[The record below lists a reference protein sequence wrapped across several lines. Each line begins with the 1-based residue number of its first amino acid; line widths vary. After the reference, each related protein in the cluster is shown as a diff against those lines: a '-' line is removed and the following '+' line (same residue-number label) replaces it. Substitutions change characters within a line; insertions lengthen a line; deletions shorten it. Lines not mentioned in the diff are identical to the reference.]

1 MPAYLSTEDLVAA
14 CSRTT
19 AQLLRIRLLRDVIV
33 PERRMVLLE
42 TSSPADATGWT
53 VYDDSSAAVA
63 QSGVA
68 ASCAASSSGGGNAPS
83 VAPTPASTSFCTGVA
98 FGGANDGWG
107 TDAFGTYSLAG
118 VDASG
123 DPYYE
128 HASGT
133 LYLYTATWMYGQ
145 SWWFISETN
154 GAASGSWY
162 AVRSGDQT
170 PSHSLHWGNQTS

>member
-1 MPAYLSTEDLVAA
+1 MGWRWLLGCALVAGA
-14 CSRTT
+14 S
-19 AQLLRIRLLRDVIV
+19 A
-33 PERRMVLLE
+33 
-42 TSSPADATGWT
+42 SPSP
-53 VYDDSSAAVA
+53 V
-63 QSGVA
+63 
-68 ASCAASSSGGGNAPS
+68 
-83 VAPTPASTSFCTGVA
+83 PTPASTSFCTGVA